1 MEDLP
6 VVADIRR
13 EWDWVKL
20 GIEEIIA
27 EQPQLTYRP
36 EDVYAACVNGEATLF
51 VRKGV
56 SGNDFAV
63 TQMEFDKYSGDKI
76 MTMWLAHIE
85 QRGRKQAIEL
95 MEFFDQVG
103 RDCGCSYI
111 EGRTPLEPL
120 GEYYLKNGWALDTK
134 VYTRKL

>member
-13 EWDWVKL
+13 EWDWVQP
-20 GIEEIIA
+20 GIEEIILG
-27 EQPQLTYRP
+27 QPQLTYRS
-36 EDVYAACVNGEATLF
+36 EDVYAACVSGEATLF
-51 VRKGV
+51 VRKGTL
-56 SGNDFAV
+56 GNDFAV
-63 TQMEFDKYSGDKI
+63 TLIEFDKYSGEKVMI
-76 MTMWLAHIE
+76 MWLAKIE
-85 QRGRKQAIEL
+85 QRGKKQAIRL

-111 EGRTPLEPL
+111 EGKTPLEPL
-120 GEYYLKNGWALDTK
+120 GEYYLKNGWELNTK